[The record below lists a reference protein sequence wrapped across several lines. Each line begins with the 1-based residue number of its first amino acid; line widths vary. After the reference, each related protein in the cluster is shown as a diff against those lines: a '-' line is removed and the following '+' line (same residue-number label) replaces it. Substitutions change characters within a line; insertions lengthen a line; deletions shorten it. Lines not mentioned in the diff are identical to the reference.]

1 MVLNKYRKQADTI
14 LLPLARK
21 LKGVSP
27 NALSAASLL
36 FAVLAALFFYFSSR
50 YTFSFI
56 GEGGEPLPWLLV
68 AGSVMVML
76 NGLFD
81 ALDGKVAR
89 LTGRA
94 SEVGDFLDH
103 VIDRLADI
111 IMVGGLAYT
120 PYTNRTLGLTA
131 VIFMLVVSYM
141 GTQAQALGC
150 GRNYRGIMGRAER
163 LVLLM
168 IIPPLQVAF
177 LSRGASGEL
186 PYIHL
191 TLIDLLMYILLVGS
205 ALTALQRGVDT
216 YRELKERESG
226 E

>member
-1 MVLNKYRKQADTI
+1 MVLNSYRKQADRL
-14 LLPLARK
+14 LLPLAGR

-27 NALSAASLL
+27 NALSATSLI
-36 FAVLAALFFYFSSR
+36 FAALAALSFYLSPR
-50 YTFSFI
+50 YTFSI
-56 GEGGEPLPWLLV
+56 TGGGEPLPWLLLL
-68 AGSVMVML
+68 GSVMVML

-89 LTGRA
+89 LTGRT

-103 VIDRLADI
+103 VIDRLADVV
-111 IMVGGLAYT
+111 MVGGLAFT
-120 PYTNRTLGLTA
+120 PYTDRTLGLTA
-131 VIFMLVVSYM
+131 VIFMLIVSYM

-168 IIPPLQVAF
+168 VIPPLQLTL
-177 LSRGASGEL
+177 LSGGGPGEL
-186 PYIHL
+186 PHIHI

-226 E
+226 H